1 MPFWHCVSG
10 KSNKTVL
17 RLEQQRGSNRIPF
30 CFIHK
35 SKAPPERQETDF
47 TILSL
52 EFWARLLDKS
62 TGANS
67 QALFAKH
74 YA

>member
-1 MPFWHCVSG
+1 VRQASQIRPFCAW
-10 KSNKTVL
+10 SNKGDPI
-17 RLEQQRGSNRIPF
+17 GSHFALSINP
-30 CFIHK
+30 
-35 SKAPPERQETDF
+35 KAPPERQETDF